1 MVVRSQGFGREA
13 DDDES
18 GIDDVDRR
26 IDVAFAS
33 GGDGVL
39 KDAYDRYSSLVFSF
53 CRRSLAADLAS
64 DATQD
69 TFVSAWRSRSSY
81 DESKGSV
88 AGWLVGIAR
97 FKVIEQLRRAGRD
110 SGGVAVAGQHPR
122 QHDPDELDRVA
133 DRMLVAEAL
142 DQLPT
147 RVRSVVEMA
156 FLEDL
161 THAEIAERCSLPL
174 GTVKS
179 DVRRGVERMR
189 RHLESRSGVNHGS

>member
-1 MVVRSQGFGREA
+1 MVASTRGFGGEA
-13 DDDES
+13 DDADAKV
-18 GIDDVDRR
+18 DDIDRR
-26 IDVAFAS
+26 IDIAFAA

-69 TFVSAWRSRSSY
+69 TFVSAWRSRSTY

-97 FKVIEQLRRAGRD
+97 FKIIEQLRKAGRD
-110 SGGVAVAGQHPR
+110 SGVVEVAGQHPDHHQDGR
-122 QHDPDELDRVA
+122 LEQVA

-142 DQLPT
+142 DQLPA